1 MLQYGLLCT
10 SVARTSLI
18 LIQCTSN
25 YTHAYAVTGRLFA
38 HLHYIHIDQT
48 SLQSTFS
55 TGFFFSLGLT
65 AMLAS
70 H

>member
-10 SVARTSLI
+10 SLARTSLI

-25 YTHAYAVTGRLFA
+25 YTHADAVTGRLFA
-38 HLHYIHIDQT
+38 DVHA
-48 SLQSTFS
+48 FS

-65 AMLAS
+65 AS
-70 H
+70 

>member
-10 SVARTSLI
+10 SLARTSLI

-25 YTHAYAVTGRLFA
+25 YTHADAVTGRLFA
-38 HLHYIHIDQT
+38 DVHA
-48 SLQSTFS
+48 FS